1 MWHYISDL
9 LIIHTT
15 SSFVAILT
23 TTATR
28 GRHHD
33 CNQLL
38 EQSTNIV
45 DYLKMTTCVNLHCTL
60 DRIMD
65 ISKKKF
71 YLSYFSL
78 HSFSRATAQE
88 GGKNYK
94 YTAKQLPCSS
104 LRMYLEPFSSVFS
117 VAMLQT
123 RDVWYKKNWSSVCH
137 VESHSFHSIFIHKY
151 RNCVSA
157 KYLLS
162 AISSD

>member
-9 LIIHTT
+9 LIIYTT

-45 DYLKMTTCVNLHCTL
+45 DYLKTTTCVNLHCTL

-65 ISKKKF
+65 ISKKTF

-78 HSFSRATAQE
+78 HSLAEPQPKKEEKTISTLQNNFPVVV
-88 GGKNYK
+88 GG
-94 YTAKQLPCSS
+94 C
-104 LRMYLEPFSSVFS
+104 
-117 VAMLQT
+117 
-123 RDVWYKKNWSSVCH
+123 
-137 VESHSFHSIFIHKY
+137 I
-151 RNCVSA
+151 
-157 KYLLS
+157 
-162 AISSD
+162 